1 MTRSPFLDQALRF
14 KRKIKSGAH
23 QTASSISW
31 VLALL
36 VFTVGKKGG
45 LMAEKPTY
53 AELEQTIKKLENEAA
68 RHERPEKTLDLQRRE
83 LLSVFDGINEPI
95 YICDPDT
102 HELLYANAATQA
114 VFGPALVGPDTH
126 ELLYANA
133 ATQAVFGPALVGQK
147 CYHAFQGSDKPCD
160 FCTNPIIFG
169 EKLGDSYIWEFRN
182 RRNGRW
188 YRCIDRAMRWP
199 DGRMVRYE
207 IAIDIH
213 DLKLAQEAVQESE
226 EKYRTLVENAN
237 EAILVV
243 QDGEFK
249 FANRRTWELTGYS
262 EEELLSRPFIEL
274 VHPEDQEVAVGLYLR
289 KVNSKKNHHIHPIRI
304 VDKDCNIKWIEAGT
318 ALISWEGAPATL
330 YFLNDI
336 SKRKQAETNSRQL
349 QRQLVHVMRV
359 ATIGEITASVVHEL
373 NQPCTAILNNAQAAQ
388 RFLAADPPDLDEV
401 REALRDIID
410 DDKRAAEVMQRLRS
424 LLRKGEV
431 TRKPLD
437 LGEAIREIVPLLRRE
452 FAGNQISMHFELPS
466 GLPPVSGDQIE
477 LQQVVVNL
485 VVNACEA
492 MTESEPGPHELVV
505 STFTDQSHNVVVAVR
520 DSGPGLDGKTADCI
534 FDPFYTTK
542 SEGMGMG
549 LSISRSIIKAHGG
562 SLWGTN
568 NPDRGAT
575 FYFTV
580 PISDGD
586 EA

>member
-1 MTRSPFLDQALRF
+1 MPRIEND
-14 KRKIKSGAH
+14 RKTKERPQIRGY
-23 QTASSISW
+23 
-31 VLALL
+31 LALL
-36 VFTVGKKGG
+36 VLTVKKRGG

-53 AELEQTIKKLENEAA
+53 AELEQTIKKLENEVVK
-68 RHERPEKTLDLQRRE
+68 RERAEKAFDIQRRE
-83 LLSVFDGINEPI
+83 LISIFDGINEPI

-102 HELLYANAATQA
+102 YKLLYANAATKA
-114 VFGPALVGPDTH
+114 LFGPD
-126 ELLYANA
+126 
-133 ATQAVFGPALVGQK
+133 LVGQK
-147 CYHAFQGSDKPCD
+147 CYHAFQGLDEPCD

-169 EKLGDSYIWEFRN
+169 EKLGDSCIWEFQN

-188 YRCIDRAMRWP
+188 YRCIDRAIRWP

-213 DLKLAQEAVQESE
+213 DLKLAQEALQESE

-243 QDGEFK
+243 QDGELK

-262 EEELLSRPFIEL
+262 EEELHSRPFIEF
-274 VHPEDQEVAVGLYLR
+274 VHPDDREVAVGLYLR
-289 KVNSKKNHHIHPIRI
+289 KVNSEEIPRIHSIKI
-304 VDKDCNIKWIEAGT
+304 IDKGGNIKWIEAST
-318 ALISWEGAPATL
+318 VLISWEGEPATL
-330 YFLNDI
+330 SFLNNI
-336 SKRKQAETNSRQL
+336 TKRKQAETDSRQL
-349 QRQLVHVMRV
+349 QQQLVHVMRV

-401 REALRDIID
+401 RDALKDIIE

-431 TRKPLD
+431 TRKLLD
-437 LGEAIREIVPLLRRE
+437 LSETIREIVPFLHRE
-452 FAGNQISMHFELPS
+452 LAGNHVSMHFDLPS

-492 MTESEPGPHELVV
+492 MTESEPDSRELVV
-505 STFTDQSHNVVVAVR
+505 STFTDQSNNVVVAVR
-520 DSGPGLDGKTADCI
+520 DSGPGLDRKVGDHI

-549 LSISRSIIKAHGG
+549 LSISRSIIEAHGG

-580 PISDGD
+580 PISDGG
-586 EA
+586 ES